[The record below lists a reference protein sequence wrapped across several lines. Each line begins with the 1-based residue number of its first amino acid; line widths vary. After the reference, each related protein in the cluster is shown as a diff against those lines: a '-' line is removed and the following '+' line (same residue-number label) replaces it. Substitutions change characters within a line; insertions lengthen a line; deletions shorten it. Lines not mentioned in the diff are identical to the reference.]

1 MNFLAHIYLSGD
13 SVPITIGN
21 FIGDFLRGDKMERF
35 DLEIQKGIR
44 LHRSIDLFTDSHDV
58 VMRSKKR
65 LWNKYRH
72 FSGVI
77 VDIYYDHYLAKNWH
91 QFSNVPLHE
100 YIDDFYKMIQAHEHI
115 LPQKVTQILPHMMR
129 KNWLLNYAN
138 FEGID
143 DVMQGMSRRTKHDS
157 KMEESV
163 KELKEGY
170 EEFEGDFFEFF
181 PDLEQHVEGYLAEHQ
196 GAVDSRFK

>member
-21 FIGDFLRGDKMERF
+21 FIGDFLRGVKMESF
-35 DLEIQKGIR
+35 DSEIQKGIR
-44 LHRSIDLFTDSHDV
+44 LHRSIDLFTDNHDV

-65 LWNKYRH
+65 LWGKYRH

-77 VDIYYDHYLAKNWH
+77 VDIYYDHFLAKNWH
-91 QFSNVPLHE
+91 EFSSVPLDE
-100 YIDDFYKMIQAHEHI
+100 YVNNFYNIIISHKHI
-115 LPQKVTQILPHMMR
+115 LPERVNQVLPYMM
-129 KNWLLNYAN
+129 KENWLLNYAN

-143 DVMQGMSRRTKHDS
+143 NVMLGMSRRTKHDS

-170 EEFEGDFFEFF
+170 EEFKGDFFEFF
-181 PDLEQHVEGYLAEHQ
+181 SDLEQHVEEYLE
-196 GAVDSRFK
+196 K